1 MSTIETDSGSFKRFK
16 AVGRK
21 PLSLSQES
29 LVRARA
35 LEGGQTFPL
44 VMEPAVEGVNLV
56 AWAREARQQIEE
68 HLLRHGAILF
78 RGFNLDTVTGFEQ
91 FVRSVSQTLL
101 PYGERS
107 SPRTEVKTGVFTSTE
122 HPADQFIHFHNEQSY
137 TRSWPMKLWF
147 FCMEPAEKGGATPI
161 ADGRKILELLAAE
174 VRECFARKRIMYV
187 RNYGHGLGLP
197 WQTAFQ
203 TTNPEKVEEYCRKAS
218 IACEWRDGNRLRTRQ
233 VFDPIVAHPK
243 TGESVWFEHTAFFH
257 ITSVEPVLRERLL
270 SEFVEEDLPFNT
282 YYGDGSPIEDS
293 ALDSVRAAYA
303 QVGVSNPWQKGD
315 VLLIDN
321 MLVSHGRES
330 YEGQRKILVAMT
342 ELYTPHASWEGRG
355 PAENT

>member
-1 MSTIETDSGSFKRFK
+1 MSTDETDSASFKRFK
-16 AVGRK
+16 AAGRK

-29 LVRARA
+29 LVGGRY
-35 LEGGQTFPL
+35 LEPGRSFPL
-44 VMEPAVEGVNLV
+44 VMEPEVEGLNLV
-56 AWAREARQQIEE
+56 AWAREGRAMIEE
-68 HLLRHGAILF
+68 QLLRHGAILF
-78 RGFNLDTVTGFEQ
+78 RGFGLDTVSGFEQ

-107 SPRTEVKTGVFTSTE
+107 SPRTEVKRGVFTSTE

-147 FCMEPAEKGGATPI
+147 FCMSPPAEMGATPI
-161 ADGRKILELLAAE
+161 ADCRKVLGLLAPE
-174 VRECFARKRIMYV
+174 IRERFIEKRVMYV

-203 TTNPEKVEEYCRKAS
+203 TTNPEEVEEYCRKAS
-218 IACEWRDGNRLRTRQ
+218 IVCEWKGENQLRTRQ

-243 TGESVWFEHTAFFH
+243 TGESVWFEHTVFFH
-257 ITSVEPVLRERLL
+257 ITSVEPVLRESLL
-270 SEFVEEDLPFNT
+270 SEFGEADLPFNT

-293 ALDSVRAAYA
+293 VLDSIRGAYA
-303 QVGVSNPWQKGD
+303 RVGVRFPWQKGD

-321 MLVSHGRES
+321 MLVSHGREP
-330 YEGQRKILVAMT
+330 YEGPRKILVAMT
-342 ELYTPHASWEGRG
+342 ELYTPPES
-355 PAENT
+355 